1 MVLEKQRLR
10 KRYIIKLKPMSDK
23 EIKEF
28 IDKLDAGLKL
38 AEERMLKEKS
48 LKGENVVVYTEE
60 KGIQHIPASQIIA
73 EKILN

>member
-1 MVLEKQRLR
+1 
-10 KRYIIKLKPMSDK
+10 MSDK

-48 LKGENVVVYTEE
+48 LKGENVVVYTEGE
-60 KGIQHIPASQIIA
+60 GIQHIPASQIIA

>member
-1 MVLEKQRLR
+1 
-10 KRYIIKLKPMSDK
+10 MSDK

-48 LKGENVVVYTEE
+48 LKGENVVVYTEG

>member
-1 MVLEKQRLR
+1 
-10 KRYIIKLKPMSDK
+10 MSDK

-28 IDKLDAGLKL
+28 IDKIDAGLKL

>member
-1 MVLEKQRLR
+1 
-10 KRYIIKLKPMSDK
+10 MSDK

-28 IDKLDAGLKL
+28 INKLDAGLKL

-48 LKGENVVVYTEE
+48 LKGENVVVYTEG

>member
-1 MVLEKQRLR
+1 
-10 KRYIIKLKPMSDK
+10 MSDK

-28 IDKLDAGLKL
+28 IDKLDAGVKL

-48 LKGENVVVYTEE
+48 LKGDNVVVYTEG
-60 KGIQHIPASQIIA
+60 KGIHHIPASQIIA

>member
-1 MVLEKQRLR
+1 
-10 KRYIIKLKPMSDK
+10 MSDK

-28 IDKLDAGLKL
+28 IDKPDAGLKL

-48 LKGENVVVYTEE
+48 LKGENVVVYTEG

>member
-1 MVLEKQRLR
+1 
-10 KRYIIKLKPMSDK
+10 MSDK

-38 AEERMLKEKS
+38 AEESMLKEKS
-48 LKGENVVVYTEE
+48 LKGENVVVYTEG